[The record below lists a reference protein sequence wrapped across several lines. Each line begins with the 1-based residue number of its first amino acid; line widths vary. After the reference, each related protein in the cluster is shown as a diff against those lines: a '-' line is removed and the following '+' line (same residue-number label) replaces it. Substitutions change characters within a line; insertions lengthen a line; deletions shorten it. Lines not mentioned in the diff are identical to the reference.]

1 MDINKKIK
9 AAQSREIDSKS
20 DSKAKR
26 PGKSERRKFQ
36 RYELACPVA
45 LYFDALAAPEAQA
58 RSRTDNIS
66 DGGCYVTVAQTAD
79 MEYGSVVRLD
89 LKVPRQTPN
98 TYLLE
103 PFHTD
108 AYIVRIDPGKDVKTN
123 ISTGKETTERGLALK
138 FTHPLE
144 LSLE

>member
-1 MDINKKIK
+1 MDINRKIK
-9 AAQSREIDSKS
+9 AAQTGKTDAKS

-26 PGKSERRKFQ
+26 PGKTERRKFQ

-45 LYFDALAAPEAQA
+45 LSFDAQAAPEAQA

-66 DGGCYVTVAQTAD
+66 DGGCYVTVTQTTD
-79 MEYGSVVRLD
+79 IKCGSVVRLD

-103 PFHTD
+103 SFHTD
-108 AYIVRIDPGKDVKTN
+108 ACIVRADPGNDLKTR
-123 ISTGKETTERGLALK
+123 ISTRKETTERGLALK
-138 FTHPLE
+138 FSHPLE